1 MPTIEEAMESFQ
13 AYVKTLAGDEK
24 GEAHVFCDRLFQA
37 FGHAGYKEAGATLEE
52 RVRVGGKR
60 TKFADLIWRPRV
72 LLEMKKRGEPL
83 ARHQPQAYEY
93 WHYMTGGRPRYV
105 LLCNFDEILIYDF
118 QEGQFDEPVDRVLVE
133 ELSRRYT
140 ALGFLFPTE
149 RRPLFGNDRTEVTKE
164 AAEKIG
170 DVFRS
175 LVEQGET
182 RERAQR
188 FILQCVV
195 ALFAEDMSL
204 LPRGLFTG
212 LIGDCRSGAGSSYD
226 LFGDLFRQMDTKA
239 PARGGRY
246 RDVRYFNGGL
256 FRTVDPIELSQS
268 DLGLLE
274 NAANEDWSR
283 VNPAIF
289 GTLFQSSLAAEE
301 RHRQGPTSPARPT
314 SRRSS
319 CPRSWSRCARGSRRR
334 GPSRSPGPARAPHL
348 DPRPRPRLRQRQLP
362 LRRLPRA
369 RAPRDRAPRD
379 GHRALPRPGAPEP
392 RRPLP
397 RLDPPV
403 LRHRPRP
410 FAVELAKVTMLFAK
424 KLALDEVKARMAT
437 LQGDLPLELDSPLP
451 LDDLDGNIR
460 CDDALFCDWPH
471 VDVIV
476 GNPPYQ
482 SKNKM
487 QQELGAPYV
496 SRLRERY
503 PEIPGRA
510 DYCVYW
516 FRRAHDELPPGGSAG
531 LVGTNTIR
539 QNYSREG
546 GLDYIVANGG
556 TITEA
561 VSTQV
566 WSGDAVVHVSIVNWV
581 KEGEN
586 RPDGEAPE
594 KRKLF
599 TQLGDRPDSPF
610 RVDEL
615 DVIPSSLSAG
625 TDVTAARTLE
635 VNSRSAGCFQGQT
648 PGHEGFLLGPEEAQ
662 EVLLEQPAARDVL
675 HPFLTG
681 DDLLTAGLPA
691 RWVIDFHPRDV
702 LAARRY
708 SRPFARVER
717 AVLPDRQRAADEE
730 KTRNAEVLSAK
741 PAAHVNLHHR
751 NFLERWWLLSYP
763 RPELIRRLATIPR
776 YVACSRV
783 TKRPIFEFVSSA
795 VRPSDVVMVFPF
807 PDDYSFGILQSG
819 FHWAWFMARCS
830 TLTARFRYTSDSV
843 FDAFPWP
850 QEPALAAIRLVAD
863 AAVTL
868 RTARKAMLR
877 QHGMSLRELYASLE
891 QPGKHPLRS
900 LQSALDDAVRVAYGF
915 ASGADPLAALLALNG
930 EVAAR
935 EAGGEPV
942 TGPGLP
948 AAVVDAEAF
957 VTGDAVADRSPG
969 RLGPA

>member
-1 MPTIEEAMESFQ
+1 M
-13 AYVKTLAGDEK
+13 
-24 GEAHVFCDRLFQA
+24 
-37 FGHAGYKEAGATLEE
+37 
-52 RVRVGGKR
+52 GGKR

-149 RRPLFGNDRTEVTKE
+149 RRPLFGNDRTEITKE
-164 AAEKIG
+164 AAGKIG
-170 DVFRS
+170 DLFRS
-175 LVEQGET
+175 LVERGET

-188 FILQCVV
+188 FTLQCVV
-195 ALFAEDMSL
+195 GLFAEDMSL

-226 LFGDLFRQMDTKA
+226 LFGNLFRQMDTKA

-246 RDVRYFNGGL
+246 RDVPYFNGGL
-256 FRTVDPIELSQS
+256 FRTVDPIELSQG

-283 VNPAIF
+283 INPAIF
-289 GTLFQSSLAAEE
+289 GSLFQSSLAAEE
-301 RHRQGPTSPARPT
+301 RHRQGSHYTHEADIQRIILPTLVKP
-314 SRRSS
+314 
-319 CPRSWSRCARGSRRR
+319 
-334 GPSRSPGPARAPHL
+334 
-348 DPRPRPRLRQRQLP
+348 LRQRLEAARTLEEIRA
-362 LRRLPRA
+362 LREILTSIRVLDPACGSGNFLYVAFRELVRLEIALLEMVTERFPDRA
-369 RAPRDRAPRD
+369 RRGLGGLTLVSTHQLHGIDRD
-379 GHRALPRPGAPEP
+379 
-392 RRPLP
+392 
-397 RLDPPV
+397 
-403 LRHRPRP
+403 P
-410 FAVELAKVTMLFAK
+410 FAVELAKVTMSFAK
-424 KLALDEVKARMAT
+424 KLALDEVKARIAT

-451 LDDLDGNIR
+451 LDDLDGVIR
-460 CDDALFCDWPH
+460 CDDALFCDWPRA
-471 VDVIV
+471 DVIV

-516 FRRAHDELPPGGSAG
+516 FRRAHDELPPGGRAG

-561 VSTQV
+561 VTTQV
-566 WSGDAVVHVSIVNWV
+566 WPGEAVVHVSIVNWV
-581 KEGEN
+581 KEGEGGEGSS
-586 RPDGEAPE
+586 DGTAPG

-599 TQLGDRPDSPF
+599 TQLGDRLDSPF
-610 RVDEL
+610 RLDEL

-635 VNSRSAGCFQGQT
+635 VNARSAGCFQGQT
-648 PGHEGFLLGPEEAQ
+648 HGHEGFLLGSEEAD
-662 EVLLEQPAARDVL
+662 EVLREQPAARDVL

-708 SRPFARVER
+708 PRLFARVER
-717 AVLPDRQRAADEE
+717 TVLADRQRAADEE
-730 KTRNAEVLSAK
+730 KTRNAEVLSAR

-776 YVACSRV
+776 YVACCQV
-783 TKRPIFEFVSSA
+783 TKRPIFEFVSTA
-795 VRPSDVVMVFPF
+795 IRPNAALMVFPF
-807 PDDYSFGILQSG
+807 PDDYSFGVLQSG
-819 FHWAWFMARCS
+819 FHWAWLMARCS
-830 TLTARFRYTSDSV
+830 TMKGDFRYTTNSI

-850 QEPALAAIRLVAD
+850 QEPALAAIRRVAD
-863 AAVTL
+863 SAATL
-868 RTARKAMLR
+868 RTARRAMLR
-877 QHGMSLRELYASLE
+877 EHGMSLRELYASLE
-891 QPGKHPLRS
+891 QPGKHPLRP
-900 LQSALDDAVRVAYGF
+900 LQSALDDAVRAAYGF
-915 ASGADPLAALLALNG
+915 APGAEALAALLALNG
-930 EVAAR
+930 DVAAR
-935 EAGGEPV
+935 EGRGELV

-948 AAVVDAEAF
+948 AAVVDAGAF
-957 VTGDAVADRSPG
+957 VTGDAVG
-969 RLGPA
+969 G